1 MDRRGAGGPVGR
13 PRPLSLR
20 ALKPLFVDT
29 GAFLAKEV
37 AADQHHDAAQAYWQ
51 RIAADRPRLYSS
63 EHILD
68 ETATLL
74 ARRTSYAW
82 AAQWGRD
89 VMEAGLEWL
98 PAERQDLL
106 DAFGL
111 MRKFADQAVSF
122 TDCLSFILMKK
133 AGLRD
138 VFGFDGHFTAA
149 GFRLR
154 PGEE

>member
-1 MDRRGAGGPVGR
+1 MMACQV
-13 PRPLSLR
+13 
-20 ALKPLFVDT
+20 
-29 GAFLAKEV
+29 LA
-37 AADQHHDAAQAYWQ
+37 WN
-51 RIAADRPRLYSS
+51 S
-63 EHILD
+63 E
-68 ETATLL
+68 
-74 ARRTSYAW
+74 
-82 AAQWGRD
+82 G
-89 VMEAGLEWL
+89 GLEWL
-98 PAERQDLL
+98 PAEGQDLL

>member
-1 MDRRGAGGPVGR
+1 MN
-13 PRPLSLR
+13 S
-20 ALKPLFVDT
+20 LFVDT
-29 GAFLAKEV
+29 GAFLAKEIS
-37 AADQHHDAAQAYWQ
+37 ADQHHAAAQAYWQ

-63 EHILD
+63 EHALD

-89 VMEAGLEWL
+89 VMEVGIEWL

-111 MRKFADQAVSF
+111 MKKFADQAVSF
-122 TDCLSFILMKK
+122 TDCLSFVLMKRN
-133 AGLRD
+133 GLRD
-138 VFGFDGHFTAA
+138 VFGFDAHFAAA
-149 GFRLR
+149 GFRVWPR
-154 PGEE
+154 DE

>member
-1 MDRRGAGGPVGR
+1 MDRRSPVGPVSR
-13 PRPLSLR
+13 SRPLPLR
-20 ALKPLFVDT
+20 PLKPLFVDT

-37 AADQHHDAAQAYWQ
+37 AADQHHAAAHAHWQ

-63 EHILD
+63 EHVLD

-89 VMEAGLEWL
+89 AMDTDIEWL
-98 PAERQDLL
+98 RAERQDLL
-106 DAFGL
+106 DAFGF

-122 TDCLSFILMKK
+122 TDCLSFVLMKK

-138 VFGFDGHFTAA
+138 VFGFDAHFTAA
-149 GFRLR
+149 GFRLW
-154 PGEE
+154 PGE